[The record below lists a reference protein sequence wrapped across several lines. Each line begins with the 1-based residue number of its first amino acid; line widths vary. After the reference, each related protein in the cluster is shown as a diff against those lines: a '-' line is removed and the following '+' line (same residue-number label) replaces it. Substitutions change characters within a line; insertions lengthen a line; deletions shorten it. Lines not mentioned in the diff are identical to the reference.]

1 MSDLSIILRVRNE
14 ERFIGY
20 ALQSIVEFCPDSQII
35 VVDNNSIDSSMN
47 IVDHFK
53 KDPTISKGEL
63 GNYANILNLNIKDYS
78 PGRSLNLG
86 VMNATNNYI
95 MIISAHCV
103 IKSLDL
109 NKIIKL
115 LDSNIA
121 VFGKQIPIW
130 NGKKINPKYVWSNF
144 LDQDIENPYSEAEKR
159 FFFHNAFSFFKRE
172 SLVNFKFNENLVGKE
187 DRYWAND
194 RISEG
199 KKILYTNS
207 AIVEHH
213 FTENGNTWKNI

>member
-1 MSDLSIILRVRNE
+1 MNDLSIILRVRNE
-14 ERFIGY
+14 ERFIGHT
-20 ALQSIVEFCPDSQII
+20 LQSLVEFCPESQIVI
-35 VVDNNSIDSSMN
+35 VDNNSNDSSMN
-47 IVDHFK
+47 IVNHFK
-53 KDPTISKGEL
+53 KDPTLDNQASN
-63 GNYANILNLNIKDYS
+63 NYADILTLNIENYS

-86 VMNATNNYI
+86 IMNATNKYI

-103 IKSLDL
+103 IKFLDL
-109 NKIIKL
+109 NKIIGFL
-115 LDSNIA
+115 ESNIA
-121 VFGKQIPIW
+121 VFGKQIPVW

-159 FFFHNAFSFFKRE
+159 YFFHNAFSFFKRE
-172 SLVNFKFNENLVGKE
+172 SLINFKFNENLIGKE

-213 FTENGNTWKNI
+213 FTENGSTWKNF